1 MPGIS
6 LLIAN
11 PVSVLAIRLR
21 AIFLLIVSLGLA
33 GHLLLGAWTD
43 KSAGLPLLGHFSAK
57 DLGSSETR
65 WIVLEDKY
73 GRLFVAGDGLQV
85 FDGQSWRSFPVGL
98 SYQLMALA
106 FGDDGRM
113 WAGAINEVGY
123 FAEESLGGFK
133 YHSLISHLPK
143 NQQLIGEVWG
153 CAQVGRIAY
162 FVCRDKVLR
171 WDGTSFKILPF
182 AGQSRLFPINM
193 AGEFWFHHLETGL
206 HRLSEEGP
214 HLEIPAAALPGTG
227 ILGLAKDEEGFLVAS
242 GLGLYRPG
250 SPPRRISDDRLSRH
264 ITDNRLTS
272 FAPLPGGNYAFGTIS
287 GGMAISDGTGV
298 PLRIFDTSDGLPS
311 RYLFSFRTD
320 LNDHLWCVSPEG
332 ITNIEDTGRA
342 SVFNKLNGL
351 KGRILRLVKLPD
363 STLLAITQEGVFRL
377 IETESDGGQF
387 QQLPEFTATYFHLLP
402 IAGGSLLSRHGG
414 VDFFDGS
421 TVRSVFSLT
430 GGGVYFALPSRA
442 DSKTF
447 YILESNGL
455 GRLTRQSDG
464 SFSHTLLTKL
474 PDYGHTML
482 EDSAGRLW
490 IGTLSKGAF
499 VYDPASQQLSPISNP
514 ATGEPLP
521 GPISIIDRAQ
531 GILLFGNG
539 CVLETRPDGS
549 GLAALRGA
557 PDINPLTV
565 IPLPGEQDVLVAFT
579 RVTPTDNAA
588 QGLGVLTITASR
600 EVQWRELDVLGLHTT
615 GLINTM
621 KFTREN
627 GRDILWIS
635 GGEGILRLDY
645 DTLRPVQNPSPP
657 FLQLD
662 LQNAG
667 QVPDASG
674 MAFSFRPHRLSFH
687 VFTGEHTRT
696 KDWLLQS
703 RLGNKGTGEWSAPSA
718 RRSFEFSNLSEG
730 DYRFE
735 VRTVNGAGLTSEPAV
750 FAFRILPPWYRS
762 TWALLAY
769 AGAIGVGVIVVI
781 RVRERRIRARNEE
794 LEALVKVRT
803 AELVK
808 ANAAKD
814 EFLAGISHEI
824 RNPMNGVIGIADN
837 FRTES
842 LDPDSRR
849 KFGLLRQCA
858 THLSSLLEDILDF
871 SKVQAGAVEIEAKPF
886 NLSELMDSIAAM
898 TAADSEK
905 RGIPVEIA
913 VSPAV
918 PDHLIGDPK
927 RVRQILLNFV
937 SNALKFSGRGQVSV
951 TVWCK
956 NLHPGSAEVIFA
968 VSDEGPGISPEEQQR
983 LFTRFERGAAAQQG
997 RVPGTGLGLAL
1008 CKGLAEKMGGRI
1020 WLESEPGQGSCF
1032 SFSAPFAIVDAETDQ
1047 TPVAAPAA
1055 AIRPKVAL
1063 VVDDQEYNRIVLTDQ
1078 LETLGFVVQSA
1089 GDGTTAL
1096 ALAGSQDFDAVFLDL
1111 NLPGLSGLEVSRA
1124 IRALPNKSATAV
1136 ILATTAFSTPEK
1148 RNQCVAAGMDAFVGK
1163 PVTLERL
1170 RKALASAMPAG
1181 PASVPAEAAP
1191 RPATDGLA
1199 NLRLLATKK
1208 NVPFAEELALY
1219 LSEFEV
1225 EFDQLQAA
1233 VRKEDSSDA
1242 THCAHQLYGRC
1253 AFIAERPLEQAL
1265 RAVEADAATGHW
1277 EEVRRQLSPL
1287 SAQVADLR
1295 ARLTSSV
1302 PIAPPA

>member
-1 MPGIS
+1 MS
-6 LLIAN
+6 A
-11 PVSVLAIRLR
+11 LAIRLR
-21 AIFLLIVSLGLA
+21 AILLAVSLGLA
-33 GHLLLGAWTD
+33 GNPLFGAWAD
-43 KSAGLPLLGHFSAK
+43 KSTGLPLLEQFSSK
-57 DLGSSETR
+57 DLGSGETK

-73 GRLFVAGDGLQV
+73 GRLFVAGNGLQV
-85 FDGQSWRSFPVGL
+85 FDGQSWRSFPAGS
-98 SYQLMALA
+98 SYQLMSLA
-106 FGDDGRM
+106 FADDGRL

-123 FAEESLGGFK
+123 FTEESLGVFK

-143 NQQLIGEVWG
+143 DQQLVGEVWG
-153 CAQVGRIAY
+153 CSQVGRIAY
-162 FVCRDKVLR
+162 FICRDKVLR
-171 WDGTSFKILPF
+171 WDGTSVKILPF
-182 AGQSRLFPINM
+182 ASQSRLFPIRM
-193 AGEFWFHHLETGL
+193 DDEFWFHHLETGL
-206 HRLSEEGP
+206 YRLSEEGP
-214 HLEIPAAALPGTG
+214 RLEIPAATLPKVG
-227 ILGLAKDEEGFLVAS
+227 ILGLAKDKAGLMVAS
-242 GLGLYRPG
+242 GHGFYRPG
-250 SPPRRISDDRLSRH
+250 NPPHRISDEPLSRH
-264 ITDNRLTS
+264 ITDNRLSS
-272 FAPLPGGNYAFGTIS
+272 FAPLPDANYAFGTVN
-287 GGMAISDGTGV
+287 GGMAISNSTGV
-298 PLRIFDTSDGLPS
+298 PLRIFDASDGLPS
-311 RYLFSFRTD
+311 RYVFSFRTD
-320 LNDHLWCVSPEG
+320 TNGHLWCVSPVG
-332 ITNIEDTGRA
+332 IINIEGTGRA

-351 KGRILRLVKLPD
+351 KGRILNLVKLPD
-363 STLLAITQEGVFRL
+363 SALLAMTQEGVFQL
-377 IETESDGGQF
+377 TETDSDGGQF
-387 QQLPEFTATYFHLLP
+387 QQLPELTATYLHLLP

-421 TVRSVFSLT
+421 TVRTIFSLT
-430 GGGVYFALPSRA
+430 GSGVYFALSARA
-442 DSKTF
+442 DSETF
-447 YILESNGL
+447 YILESSGL
-455 GRLTRQSDG
+455 GRLTRQPDG
-464 SFSHTLLTKL
+464 SFSHALLTKL

-482 EDSAGRLW
+482 EDSTGRLW

-499 VYDPASQQLSPISNP
+499 VYDPATQQLSPISNP
-514 ATGEPLP
+514 ATGGSLS
-521 GPISIIDRAQ
+521 GPISIIDRAR
-531 GILLFGNG
+531 GILLLGNG
-539 CVLETRPDGS
+539 CVLEARPDGS
-549 GLAALRGA
+549 GLNVLRGA

-565 IPLPGEQDVLVAFT
+565 IPLPGDQNFLVAFT

-588 QGLGVLTITASR
+588 QGLGVLTITASH
-600 EVQWRELDVLGLHTT
+600 EVQWRELDVPGLHTT

-635 GGEGILRLDY
+635 GGEGVLRLDY
-645 DTLRPVQNPSPP
+645 DTLRPVQKPSPP
-657 FLQLD
+657 FIQLD
-662 LQNAG
+662 RLNAG

-703 RLGNKGTGEWSAPSA
+703 RLGKGTGEWSAPSA

-735 VRTVNGAGLTSEPAV
+735 VRTVNAAGLTSEPAV

-762 TWALLAY
+762 TWALLGY
-769 AGAIGVGVIVVI
+769 AGVIGVGVVVVI

-794 LEALVKVRT
+794 LEGLVKVRT

-837 FRTES
+837 FHTES
-842 LDPDSRR
+842 LDPESRR

-886 NLSELMDSIAAM
+886 NLPELMDSIAAM

-918 PDHLIGDPK
+918 PDNLIGDPK

-956 NLHPGSAEVIFA
+956 NLHPGSTEVIFA

-1032 SFSAPFAIVDAETDQ
+1032 SFSAPFAIADAEADPL
-1047 TPVAAPAA
+1047 PVAAPVAA
-1055 AIRPKVAL
+1055 TRPKTAL
-1063 VVDDQEYNRIVLTDQ
+1063 VVDDQEYNRIVLADQ
-1078 LETLGFVVQSA
+1078 LETLGFAVQSV
-1089 GDGTTAL
+1089 GDGTAAL
-1096 ALAGSQDFDAVFLDL
+1096 ALAGGQDFDAVFLDI

-1124 IRALPNKSATAV
+1124 IRALPNKSAKAV

-1148 RNQCVAAGMDAFVGK
+1148 RNQCIAAGMDAFVGK

-1181 PASVPAEAAP
+1181 PTSAPAEAAP
-1191 RPATDGLA
+1191 RPVTNGLA

-1265 RAVEADAATGHW
+1265 RAIEADAATGHW

-1302 PIAPPA
+1302 PVAPPA